1 LFCFAKVQNILH
13 HTSSASL
20 PIQESG
26 GTFPRWGRLINSRL
40 SYHVFIELTLN
51 KILSKSS
58 KEKRASRLSKG
69 SSDIQI

>member
-1 LFCFAKVQNILH
+1 VQNILH

-40 SYHVFIELTLN
+40 SYHTAFRIFNAEKDFFK
-51 KILSKSS
+51 KIFTKS
-58 KEKRASRLSKG
+58 E
-69 SSDIQI
+69 I

>member
-40 SYHVFIELTLN
+40 SYEFYLSQKKEKLLVDKQIAPCYN
-51 KILSKSS
+51 KINRSTFL
-58 KEKRASRLSKG
+58 
-69 SSDIQI
+69 